1 MKKLSAIIVT
11 LLLAAAPLWA
21 QRTLYV
27 IDNETVENFDGS
39 QLKGKIIRDYKITT
53 TGRGRNAVTVHSITT
68 GASFSLPSINLSEE
82 DRERFNIERFKE
94 RLKDFQRK
102 LQSDS
107 LFVHLR
113 KGAAVNVQAKDYLYI
128 VDGKVTEGASAMPN
142 SDRIKSVEV
151 LKDPKTLET
160 YGKPV
165 IKITTRD
172 SQAVLQDILGKIP
185 DLTLDADGKLMIGG
199 TPVKSIIINGSK
211 IKLE

>member
-21 QRTLYV
+21 QKTLYV

-68 GASFSLPSINLSEE
+68 GASFSLPSINISEE
-82 DRERFNIERFKE
+82 DIERFKE
-94 RLKDFQRK
+94 RLKDFQGK
-102 LQSDS
+102 LQADS

-128 VDGKVTEGASAMPN
+128 VDEKVTEGASAMPH